1 MTTPTPQTLNPVEF
15 DAPLINPAPD
25 GLYAATSFLA
35 QGATDVPRW
44 LASGVRVRPHNYGGE
59 EAFGVWDAPW
69 CGDPGD
75 SIKDGE
81 RPGLPDPF
89 DPYTVWAFDM
99 CDLTVPS
106 QAEVRERA
114 AQNLRLIEPVAVE
127 REFAARLLVDAGT
140 AEAATDIVEA
150 VGHIEAE
157 FAKTNTVGVIHASA
171 GLAAHADRYGLIIRN
186 GGTLKSPMGHTWVFG
201 GGYVE
206 GLGHTIVGTSPTFG
220 WRNTVEVRE
229 TIEERYNQFV
239 VVAERSVVVG
249 YEKAVAAAT
258 LTP

>member
-15 DAPLINPAPD
+15 DAPLVNPAPD

-35 QGATDVPRW
+35 QGAADVPRW

-59 EAFGVWDAPW
+59 TAFGVWDAPW

-75 SIKDGE
+75 SIKDGD
-81 RPGLPDPF
+81 RPSLSDPF
-89 DPYTVWAFDM
+89 DPLTVWAFDI
-99 CDLTVPS
+99 CDLTAPS
-106 QAEVRERA
+106 QQEVRERA

-127 REFAARLLVDAGT
+127 REFAARLLADAGT
-140 AEAATDIVEA
+140 AEPVTDLVAA
-150 VGHIEAE
+150 VGHIEAQL
-157 FAKTNTVGVIHASA
+157 AVTNTVGLIHASA
-171 GLAAHADRYGLIIRN
+171 GLAAVADRYGLIIRA
-186 GGTLKSPMGHTWVFG
+186 GGVLKSPLGHTWVFG

-206 GLGHTIVGTSPTFG
+206 GLGETIVGTSPTFG

-249 YEKAVAAAT
+249 YEQAVAAAT

>member
-75 SIKDGE
+75 SIKDGD
-81 RPGLPDPF
+81 RPGLPEPF
-89 DPYTVWAFDM
+89 DPITAWAYDQ

-106 QAEVRERA
+106 QQEVRERA

-127 REFAARLLVDAGT
+127 REFAARLLADAGI
-140 AEAATDIVEA
+140 AEAVPDLVAA
-150 VGHIEAE
+150 VGHIEAQ
-157 FAKTNTVGVIHASA
+157 FAVTNTVGLIHASA
-171 GLAAHADRYGLIIRN
+171 GLAALADRYGLVIRN
-186 GGTLKSPMGHTWVFG
+186 GGALKTPLGHTWVFG

-206 GLGHTIVGTSPTFG
+206 GLGDTIVGTSPVFG
-220 WRNTVEVRE
+220 WRNGVEVRE
-229 TIEERYNQFV
+229 AIEAKFNQFV
-239 VVAERSVVVG
+239 AIAERSVVVG
-249 YEKAVAAAT
+249 YEKAIGAAT
-258 LTP
+258 FTP

>member
-15 DAPLINPAPD
+15 DAPLVNQSPD
-25 GLYAATSFLA
+25 GLYTVTTFVSRAS
-35 QGATDVPRW
+35 DVPRW
-44 LASGVRVRPHNYGGE
+44 LESGVRVRPHNYGGE
-59 EAFGVWDAPW
+59 DAFGVWDAPW

-81 RPGLPDPF
+81 RPDLPAPF
-89 DPYTVWAFDM
+89 DALTVWAFDM

-127 REFAARLLVDAGT
+127 REFAARLLADAGT
-140 AEAATDIVEA
+140 PEAAADIVAA
-150 VGHIEAE
+150 VSHIEAE
-157 FAKTNTVGVIHASA
+157 FAKTNTTGLIHASA
-171 GLAAHADRYGLIIRN
+171 AQAAYAQRYGLIVRT
-186 GGTLKSPMGHTWVFG
+186 GGVLKSPLGHTWVFG

-206 GLGHTIVGTSPTFG
+206 GLGDTIVGTSPTFG

-229 TIEERYNQFV
+229 TIEAKFNQFV
-239 VVAERSVVVG
+239 AVAERSVVLG

>member
-1 MTTPTPQTLNPVEF
+1 MTTPVAQTLNPVEYE
-15 DAPLINPAPD
+15 APLVNPSPN
-25 GLYAATSFLA
+25 GLYTVTTFVSQAS
-35 QGATDVPRW
+35 DVPRW
-44 LASGVRVRPHNYGGE
+44 LAEGVRVRPHNYGGE

-89 DPYTVWAFDM
+89 DALTVWAFDQ
-99 CDLTVPS
+99 CDLTLPS
-106 QAEVRERA
+106 QQEVRERA

-127 REFAARLLVDAGT
+127 REFAARLLADAGT
-140 AEAATDIVEA
+140 PEAAANIVAA
-150 VGHIEAE
+150 VSHIEAE
-157 FAKTNTVGVIHASA
+157 FAKTNTTGLIHASA
-171 GLAAHADRYGLIIRN
+171 GLASLADRYGLIIRN
-186 GGTLKSPMGHTWVFG
+186 GGVLKSPLGHTWVFG

-206 GLGHTIVGTSPTFG
+206 GLGDTIVGTSPTFG

-229 TIEERYNQFV
+229 TIEAKFNQFV
-239 VVAERSVVVG
+239 AVAERSVVVG
-249 YEKAVAAAT
+249 YEKSIGAAT